1 MSELL
6 QGLDQRLEELRGE
19 AERRQA
25 YRKLFPEFKLPL
37 WAYFSMAGAAV
48 IKPALESSV
57 IEPFCAKTR
66 TLSFRI
72 VESAVRT
79 SDSELPLRGL
89 VLEDRRQ
96 EFRRSR

>member
-6 QGLDQRLEELRGE
+6 QGLAQRLEELRGE

-37 WAYFSMAGAAV
+37 WAFFSRAGAAV
-48 IKPALESSV
+48 IKPGLEASV

-66 TLSFRI
+66 TLSSRI
-72 VESAVRT
+72 IEGAVRA
-79 SDSELPLRGL
+79 SDSGLPLRGL
-89 VLEDRRQ
+89 VLEDRRH
-96 EFRRSR
+96 EFRRGS